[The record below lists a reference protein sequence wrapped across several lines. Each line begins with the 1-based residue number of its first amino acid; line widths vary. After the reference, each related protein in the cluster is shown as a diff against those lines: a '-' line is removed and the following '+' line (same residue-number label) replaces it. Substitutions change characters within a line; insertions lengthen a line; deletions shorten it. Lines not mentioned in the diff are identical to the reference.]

1 MRSFETR
8 RGVAC
13 SRALFA
19 ALLLPGPAVAA
30 PGDHLEAALQLL
42 PKRPEV
48 VVVHSSDARS
58 IAAAAAWGVKA
69 DEVRAFVLA
78 SDARTVYVNRSVD
91 PYRCASRRS
100 QTCVL
105 LLAALIWHEASHLE
119 GADEEAAQQRE
130 EELVRQFVTEHRMD
144 FTAGQ
149 QVLRTMAARR
159 ERRR

>member
-48 VVVHSSDARS
+48 VVVHSFDARS

-78 SDARTVYVNRSVD
+78 SDARTVYV
-91 PYRCASRRS
+91 
-100 QTCVL
+100 

-144 FTAGQ
+144 FTAGH